1 MNPLSSHSAATSPNQ
16 FSEKRIYSCKRKLK
30 LQSKEGQ
37 KQKFS
42 FELLKVSWAKIRI
55 IQYPLVFDLPMNLT
69 AKKSL
74 GQNFLVD
81 EKARLRIA
89 EAAAIAEGDIVI
101 EIGPGT
107 GLLTKELL
115 KYPLKK
121 LIAFEVDERA
131 VALLKEEFHGEK
143 FEVRSEDI
151 LKSDIAALRN
161 EFGTKL
167 KVIGNIPYYITSPI
181 LFKLI
186 DDRVYITDATLL
198 IQLEV
203 AERLTASPSTKAY
216 GIPTVLA
223 NFFGEVKMLF
233 KVKAGC
239 FRPVPSVD
247 SALIKIDFQKD
258 FFTREGIS
266 APEGFEPKIFQSFVR
281 LMFGMRRK
289 MLRNNLKSFL
299 SPEMFTKA
307 VEHPKIIP
315 YLTRRAEELDV
326 AHFFSFYYDVVSLRK

>member
-1 MNPLSSHSAATSPNQ
+1 
-16 FSEKRIYSCKRKLK
+16 
-30 LQSKEGQ
+30 
-37 KQKFS
+37 
-42 FELLKVSWAKIRI
+42 
-55 IQYPLVFDLPMNLT
+55 MNLT
-69 AKKSL
+69 ANKSL

-89 EAAAIAEGDIVI
+89 QAAGISEGDVVI

-121 LIAFEVDERA
+121 LIAYEVDERA
-131 VALLKEEFHGEK
+131 VALLVEEIHNDK
-143 FEVRSEDI
+143 FEVRTADI
-151 LKSDIAALRN
+151 LKTDLAALAK
-161 EFGTKL
+161 EYGGKI

-186 DDRVYITDATLL
+186 DERDSITDATLL

-239 FRPVPSVD
+239 FRPVPNVD
-247 SALIKIDFQKD
+247 SALVKIDFQRNYLDRNSLK
-258 FFTREGIS
+258 T
-266 APEGFEPKIFQSFVR
+266 PQGFEPKTFQSFVR
-281 LMFGMRRK
+281 MMFAMRRK

-299 SPEMFTKA
+299 SAELLERAICEPA
-307 VEHPKIIP
+307 IIP

-326 AHFFSFYYDVVSLRK
+326 AHFFSFYCDVSSVKEN

>member
-1 MNPLSSHSAATSPNQ
+1 
-16 FSEKRIYSCKRKLK
+16 
-30 LQSKEGQ
+30 
-37 KQKFS
+37 
-42 FELLKVSWAKIRI
+42 
-55 IQYPLVFDLPMNLT
+55 MNLT
-69 AKKSL
+69 ANKSL

-81 EKARLRIA
+81 EKARKRIA
-89 EAAAIAEGDIVI
+89 EAAGIAEGDIVI

-115 KYPLKK
+115 NFPLKK

-131 VALLKEEFHGEK
+131 VALLVEEIHDDR

-151 LKSDIAALRN
+151 LKSDIAALKD
-161 EFGTKL
+161 EFGAKI

-186 DDRVYITDATLL
+186 DDREHITDATLL

-239 FRPVPSVD
+239 FRPVPNVD

-258 FFTREGIS
+258 YFSREKRPI
-266 APEGFEPKIFQSFVR
+266 PEGFDPKTFQSFVR
-281 LMFGMRRK
+281 TMFGMRRK

-299 SPEMFTKA
+299 SGEMLLRA
-307 VEHPKIIP
+307 AEHPEVTP
-315 YLTRRAEELDV
+315 YLTRRAEELDI
-326 AHFFSFYYDVVSLRK
+326 ANFLSFYCNIEAFRR

>member
-1 MNPLSSHSAATSPNQ
+1 MFRYTD
-16 FSEKRIYSCKRKLK
+16 
-30 LQSKEGQ
+30 
-37 KQKFS
+37 
-42 FELLKVSWAKIRI
+42 
-55 IQYPLVFDLPMNLT
+55 VFGSVMNLT

-81 EKARLRIA
+81 EKARTRIA
-89 EAAAIAEGDIVI
+89 RAAGIAEGDIVI

-115 KYPLKK
+115 EFPLKK
-121 LIAFEVDERA
+121 LVAFEVDERA
-131 VALLKEEFHGEK
+131 VELLREEIRDER
-143 FEVRSEDI
+143 FEVRSADFLNVEI
-151 LKSDIAALRN
+151 SALYN
-161 EFGTKL
+161 EFGAKL

-186 DDRVYITDATLL
+186 DDRRHITDATLL

-203 AERLTASPSTKAY
+203 AERLTASPRTKAY

-223 NFFGEVKMLF
+223 NFFGDVKMLF

-239 FRPVPSVD
+239 FRPVPNVD
-247 SALIKIDFQKD
+247 SALVTIDFQND
-258 FFTREGIS
+258 YFTRTGQT
-266 APEGFEPKIFQSFVR
+266 APEGFDPKIFQSFVR

-299 SPEMFTKA
+299 SAELLTRAAEQPE
-307 VEHPKIIP
+307 IIP

-326 AHFFSFYYDVVSLRK
+326 AHFLALYRNVEEIRE